1 MIKKIY
7 YYIDKQKNNIVYLTP
22 EKNTATSIGRR

>member
-7 YYIDKQKNNIVYLTP
+7 YYIDKQKNNIVYIGFDLTKV
-22 EKNTATSIGRR
+22 EIE